1 MAKLKI
7 IDDKDR
13 DSTKNLVK
21 LAISKE
27 IKRLEIS
34 LDKTNK
40 IISEFEKRYK
50 ISSEYFLENY
60 SAENLDGKD
69 EEYIRWSGEIQIRSK
84 ILTDLNKLKEIEYEA
99 Q

>member
-34 LDKTNK
+34 LDKTGK

-50 ISSEYFLENY
+50 ISSEYFLEKY
-60 SAENLDGKD
+60 SAEDLDERD
-69 EEYIRWSGEIQIRSK
+69 DEYIRWYGEIQIRNR
-84 ILTDLNKLKEIEYEA
+84 ILTDLNKLKEIEYKT

>member
-13 DSTKNLVK
+13 DSKKNLVK

-60 SAENLDGKD
+60 SAESLDGKD

-84 ILTDLNKLKEIEYEA
+84 ILTDLSKLKEIEYET

>member
-13 DSTKNLVK
+13 DSKKNLVK

-34 LDKTNK
+34 LDKINK
-40 IISEFEKRYK
+40 VISEFEKRYK

-60 SAENLDGKD
+60 SVENLDGKMGV
-69 EEYIRWSGEIQIRSK
+69 RWV
-84 ILTDLNKLKEIEYEA
+84 LWLKRMN
-99 Q
+99 

>member
-60 SAENLDGKD
+60 SAENLDGRD
-69 EEYIRWSGEIQIRSK
+69 E
-84 ILTDLNKLKEIEYEA
+84 
-99 Q
+99 